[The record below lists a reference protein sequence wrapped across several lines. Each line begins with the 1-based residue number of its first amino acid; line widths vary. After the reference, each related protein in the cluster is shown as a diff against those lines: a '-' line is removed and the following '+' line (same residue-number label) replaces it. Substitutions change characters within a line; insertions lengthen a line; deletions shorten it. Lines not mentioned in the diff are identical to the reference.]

1 MKYAAIE
8 AHSKQFPVKDL
19 CLALDVS
26 RSGFY
31 AARNRPAS
39 RRSMEDVALRE
50 HIRRV
55 HKLHR
60 RALGAVRT
68 WKLLTSQ
75 SIVCGKHRV
84 ARLRKLDGVVATR
97 MTKFRVMHAHQNHEP
112 PAPDRVK
119 RNFTVTAP
127 NRVWVCDITTIN
139 TREGWLHLAL
149 VLDLYAR
156 KVVGWSMDARQQA
169 ALPIAALERAIH
181 LRTPAPGLICHTDQ
195 GAVYGSNEYK
205 EVLARHQLVPSMS
218 RRGNCHDNAVAESFF
233 STLKNELT
241 RHTIYRTRDEAKA
254 AISEYIELY
263 YNPLRPHTTLKYRS
277 PTQVETAANVP
288 N

>member
-1 MKYAAIE
+1 
-8 AHSKQFPVKDL
+8 VKDL
-19 CLALDVS
+19 CHALEVS

-31 AARNRPAS
+31 AARHRPPS
-39 RRSMEDVALRE
+39 RRSTEDLALRE

-55 HKLHR
+55 HELHR

-68 WKLLTSQ
+68 WKLLGRE

-84 ARLRKLDGVVATR
+84 GRLRKLDGVVATR
-97 MTKFRVMHAHQNHEP
+97 MTKFRVMHAHQNNEP

-119 RNFTVTAP
+119 RGFNVTAP

-139 TREGWLHLAL
+139 TGEGWLHLAL

-169 ALPIAALERAIH
+169 ALPINALERAIAQ
-181 LRTPAPGLICHTDQ
+181 RAPAPGLICHSDQ
-195 GAVYGSNEYK
+195 GSVYGSNEYK
-205 EVLARHQLVPSMS
+205 GVLARHQIVPSMS

-241 RHTIYRTRDEAKA
+241 RHTIYKTREAAKA
-254 AISEYIELY
+254 AISDYIELY
-263 YNPLRPHTTLKYRS
+263 YNPLRPHTTLNYRS
-277 PTQVETAANVP
+277 PMQVENAALCA
-288 N
+288 

>member
-1 MKYAAIE
+1 M
-8 AHSKQFPVKDL
+8 L
-19 CLALDVS
+19 GVS

-39 RRSMEDVALRE
+39 RRSTEDLALRE
-50 HIRRV
+50 HIKRI
-55 HKLHR
+55 HQLHR

-68 WKLLTSQ
+68 WKLLGNEN
-75 SIVCGKHRV
+75 IVCGKHRV
-84 ARLRKLDGVVATR
+84 ARLRKLDCVKARR
-97 MTKFRVMHAHQNHEP
+97 MTKFRVMHAHQNNEP

-119 RNFTVTAP
+119 RGFIVTAP
-127 NRVWVCDITTIN
+127 NRVWVCDITTVN

-156 KVVGWSMDARQQA
+156 MVVGWSMDARQQA
-169 ALPIAALERAIH
+169 ALPIAALERAIAQ
-181 LRTPAPGLICHTDQ
+181 RAPAPGLICHTDQ
-195 GAVYGSNEYK
+195 GSVYGSNEYK
-205 EVLARHQLVPSMS
+205 EVLARHQLVASMS

-241 RHTIYRTRDEAKA
+241 RHTIYKTRDEAKA

-263 YNPLRPHTTLKYRS
+263 YNPLRPHTTLNYRS
-277 PTQVETAANVP
+277 PTQFEKLALCA
-288 N
+288 